1 MLIER
6 GDCLRTVCCVC
17 YFLILFYG
25 IELVIGDDTNE
36 TTPTN
41 FVMTDKH
48 QKPLKESIED
58 SAVCAYY
65 PTYKMCTNLN
75 SKQVT
80 YFSIKLDG
88 DH

>member
-1 MLIER
+1 MLFER

-36 TTPTN
+36 TTPIN

-58 SAVCAYY
+58 SAFALITPPIKCAQIY
-65 PTYKMCTNLN
+65 TQN
-75 SKQVT
+75 
-80 YFSIKLDG
+80 KLPIFL
-88 DH
+88 